1 MNQISSIES
10 VLQIENLYFSFIHF
24 EATGMKAAPQGK
36 IQNGFKLD
44 KSFNGNTMELVL
56 NCRVSI
62 QDCMDLTMTLVG
74 NFNLKGDGDITKF
87 VPNAVAIM
95 FPYIRSQIS
104 LQTAQPN
111 LPNLVLPPI
120 NINRLLADQEAKHN
134 K

>member
-1 MNQISSIES
+1 MDQANGIES
-10 VLQIENLYFSFIHF
+10 VLQIENLFFSFIHF
-24 EATGMKAAPQGK
+24 EATGVKAIPEER

-44 KSFNGNTMELVL
+44 KTFNGNTMELVL

-62 QDCMDLTMTLVG
+62 QNCMDLTMALVG
-74 NFNLKGDGDITKF
+74 RFNLKGDGDITKF

-120 NINRLLADQEAKHN
+120 NINRLLEDQAQKG
-134 K
+134 